1 MPHLQDA
8 LADGGYGEDVIH
20 GFARQPDHEVELDGT
35 PAAIERQLGAPSYL
49 LVADSLVDGVAQPLR
64 PGLRC
69 KGEATATSARHDCVH
84 ELDREGV
91 DAGARERQQ
100 DIGPTP
106 VQLGGDLTYIRVVG
120 RGEAR

>member
-20 GFARQPDHEVELDGT
+20 GLARQPDHEVELDRA
-35 PAAIERQLGAPSYL
+35 PASIEGQLGAPSDL

-64 PGLRC
+64 PRLRR
-69 KGEATATSARHDCVH
+69 KGEATATTARRDCVH
-84 ELDREGV
+84 QVDREGV
-91 DAGARERQQ
+91 YAGTRERQE
-100 DIGPTP
+100 DIRPAP
-106 VQLGGDLTYIRVVG
+106 VQLGSDLAYVRVVG